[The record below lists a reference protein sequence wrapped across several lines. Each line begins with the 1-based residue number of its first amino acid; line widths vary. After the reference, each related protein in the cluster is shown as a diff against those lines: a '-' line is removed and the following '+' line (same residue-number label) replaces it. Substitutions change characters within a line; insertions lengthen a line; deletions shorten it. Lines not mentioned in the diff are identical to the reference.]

1 MHFLDA
7 SNLVNVSS
15 FNILTLGAAYLGT
28 FVTVYVYHR
37 NSKKNM
43 AKENEDKWKGKAD
56 KDYVDQQDRGLHK
69 RVNELRDNHGKLDEK
84 IKIMSENVA
93 WIRGFLDPSKK

>member
-37 NSKKNM
+37 NTKKNM
-43 AKENEDKWKGKAD
+43 VKENEDKLSGKAD
-56 KDYVDQQDRGLHK
+56 KKYVDQQDRGLHK
-69 RVNELRDNHGKLDEK
+69 RVDELRDNHGKLDTK
-84 IKIMSENVA
+84 IGKMSSDVA
-93 WIRGFLDPSKK
+93 WIRGFLDPNKK